1 MLVIRL
7 SRTGRKRMPH
17 YRVVL
22 QEQDWAPSSKAI
34 EILGNMNPN
43 TNPATVELKSERVQY
58 WLSQGAQPSTTV
70 HNMLVTAGI
79 IKDKKRRSVFGK
91 PEPQEETAEAAP
103 IAAAKTE
110 EAPAETETT
119 TEEKTEAPA
128 A

>member
-22 QEQDWAPSSKAI
+22 QEQDWSPSSKAI

-43 TNPATVELKSERVQY
+43 TNPATVELKTERVQY

-91 PEPQEETAEAAP
+91 PEPQEETAETAP
-103 IAAAKTE
+103 AAA
-110 EAPAETETT
+110 ASTETPA
-119 TEEKTEAPA
+119 EKTEAPA
-128 A
+128 AE

>member
-22 QEQDWAPSSKAI
+22 QEQDWAPKSKAI

-43 TNPATVELKSERVQY
+43 TNPATVELKTERVQY

-79 IKDKKRRSVFGK
+79 IQGKKKRSVFGK
-91 PEPQEETAEAAP
+91 PEPQEETAETAPAAP
-103 IAAAKTE
+103 AATE
-110 EAPAETETT
+110 SAEAPAEN
-119 TEEKTEAPA
+119 TEAPA
-128 A
+128 TE